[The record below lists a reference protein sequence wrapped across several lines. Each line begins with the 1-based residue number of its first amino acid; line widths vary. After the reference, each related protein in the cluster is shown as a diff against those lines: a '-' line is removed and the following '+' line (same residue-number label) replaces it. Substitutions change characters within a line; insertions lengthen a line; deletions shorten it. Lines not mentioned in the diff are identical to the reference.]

1 MWDSEDV
8 ISGLGMLI
16 LGWGWYGVSTG
27 RWEPMVL
34 VLVPVVLVLV
44 GVVGLVV
51 VCLIGWLSPFY
62 RRYRTSCR
70 KA

>member
-1 MWDSEDV
+1 MWDSEDI

-16 LGWGWYGVSTG
+16 LGWGYTG

-34 VLVPVVLVLV
+34 VLV
-44 GVVGLVV
+44 GVVGLV
-51 VCLIGWLSPFY
+51 IEWLSPFY
-62 RRYRTSCR
+62 RRYRTPCR

>member
-1 MWDSEDV
+1 MWDSEDI

-16 LGWGWYGVSTG
+16 LGWGWYGASTG

-34 VLVPVVLVLV
+34 VLV
-44 GVVGLVV
+44 GVVGLV
-51 VCLIGWLSPFY
+51 IEWLSPFY

>member
-1 MWDSEDV
+1 MWDSEDI

-16 LGWGWYGVSTG
+16 LGWGYTG

-51 VCLIGWLSPFY
+51 VCLIEWLSPFY
-62 RRYRTSCR
+62 RRYRTYCR

>member
-1 MWDSEDV
+1 MWDSEDI
-8 ISGLGMLI
+8 ISGLGMPI
-16 LGWGWYGVSTG
+16 LGWGYTG

-34 VLVPVVLVLV
+34 VLV

-51 VCLIGWLSPFY
+51 EWLSPFY

>member
-1 MWDSEDV
+1 MWDSEDI

-16 LGWGWYGVSTG
+16 LGWGYTG
-27 RWEPMVL
+27 RWEPM
-34 VLVPVVLVLV
+34 VLVLV

-51 VCLIGWLSPFY
+51 VCLIEWLSPFY